1 MTGLDIVVLA
11 GAALLSG
18 GLWWFFFGP
27 RQAHL
32 AELRG
37 GVQEVHVTVK
47 GGYSPDLVRVRAG
60 EPLRLVFDRQES
72 GDCTS
77 RVVFP
82 DFGINR
88 ALPAFALTT
97 VEFTPEEAGEFGF
110 ACGMNMV
117 HGTLLVGEPTA
128 DVHLPELNGRAEEP
142 ATGDL
147 LSDGDPGFSTPACCA
162 VPTEYAAGTAAGE
175 DAEAAARRAEIV
187 DLARRVAVGAVLTAP
202 VVVAVMATDL
212 FHAGWV
218 PDALLNHWVQL
229 ALIAPVMAY
238 TGWPVHRTGQ
248 PV

>member
-1 MTGLDIVVLA
+1 MTGLDIAVLA

-37 GVQEVHVTVK
+37 GVQEVHITVK

-60 EPLRLVFDRQES
+60 APLRLVFDRQEA

-77 RVVFP
+77 RVVFS

-117 HGTLLVGEPTA
+117 HGTLLVEEPTSA
-128 DVHLPELNGRAEEP
+128 VHDELGDRTEEH
-142 ATGDL
+142 
-147 LSDGDPGFSTPACCA
+147 STP
-162 VPTEYAAGTAAGE
+162 
-175 DAEAAARRAEIV
+175 R
-187 DLARRVAVGAVLTAP
+187 
-202 VVVAVMATDL
+202 
-212 FHAGWV
+212 
-218 PDALLNHWVQL
+218 
-229 ALIAPVMAY
+229 
-238 TGWPVHRTGQ
+238 
-248 PV
+248 